1 MLKMKSLNGNRSNE
15 DLRRYLLGTL
25 PKLLQDQVEQR
36 LMTDSVFNDELVAT
50 EDDLIDQYLSQQLSD
65 QERRQFEAH
74 FAISEERQRKI
85 RFGRI
90 FRRYL
95 DSLPTADQEE
105 HQRTNRARMGGNSS
119 DRFAVFGAWSGRI
132 PVLVA
137 SLVIALF
144 AGTLAAWFVY
154 QRQSRVE
161 GQLVVIT
168 LVPGSLRSLGATT
181 QRLKQ
186 PPPNSTVQ
194 IQLKLT
200 ANEYR
205 TYQVELFNEN
215 KLVSTSTPLQAQ
227 NSEGYLILKF
237 AVDSDLLSVG
247 DYQCK
252 LSGIS
257 DSGQT
262 EFKDSYGFRVNP

>member
-1 MLKMKSLNGNRSNE
+1 MKSLNGNRNNE

-36 LMTDSVFNDELVAT
+36 LMTDAVLNDELVAT
-50 EDDLIDQYLSQQLSD
+50 EDDLIDQYLSEQLSD

-90 FRRYL
+90 FRSYL
-95 DSLPTADQEE
+95 DSLPAAGSQEE
-105 HQRTNRARMGGNSS
+105 HQRTNRA
-119 DRFAVFGAWSGRI
+119 DVRFGVFGWSVRI
-132 PVLVA
+132 PVLVTA
-137 SLVIALF
+137 LVIALF

-154 QRQSRVE
+154 QRQNRVE
-161 GQLVVIT
+161 GQPVVIT
-168 LVPGSLRSLGATT
+168 LVPGSLRSLEATT

-200 ANEYR
+200 TNEYR
-205 TYQVELFNEN
+205 TYQVELFSEN
-215 KLVSTSTPLQAQ
+215 KLVRTVKSLQVQ
-227 NSEGYLILKF
+227 NTEGDLIVKF
-237 AVDSDLLSVG
+237 AVASDLLSAG

-257 DSGQT
+257 DSGQV
-262 EFKDSYGFRVNP
+262 EFKDSYGLRVNP

>member
-1 MLKMKSLNGNRSNE
+1 
-15 DLRRYLLGTL
+15 
-25 PKLLQDQVEQR
+25 
-36 LMTDSVFNDELVAT
+36 MTDSVFNDELVAT

-74 FAISEERQRKI
+74 FAITEDRQRKI

-90 FRRYL
+90 FKGYL
-95 DSLPTADQEE
+95 DSLPVARSQEE
-105 HQRTNRARMGGNSS
+105 HQRTNRAAVWVNNL
-119 DRFAVFGAWSGRI
+119 DRFGVFGAWSGRV

-137 SLVIALF
+137 TLVIALF

-154 QRQSRVE
+154 QRQNRVA
-161 GQLVVIT
+161 GQAVVIT
-168 LVPGSLRSLGATT
+168 LVPGSLRSLEATT

-200 ANEYR
+200 TNEYR
-205 TYQVELFNEN
+205 TYQVELFSEN
-215 KLVSTSTPLQAQ
+215 KSVTTSKPLQAQ
-227 NSEGYLILKF
+227 DSEGHLIVQF
-237 AVDSDLLSVG
+237 AVNSALLGAG

-257 DSGQT
+257 DSGQA

>member
-1 MLKMKSLNGNRSNE
+1 MKSVNGNRNNE

-36 LMTDSVFNDELVAT
+36 LMTDAVFNDELVAT

-74 FAISEERQRKI
+74 FAITAERQGKI

-90 FRRYL
+90 FRSYL
-95 DSLPTADQEE
+95 DSLPAADY
-105 HQRTNRARMGGNSS
+105 RARVGGHSS

-132 PVLVA
+132 PVLVTA
-137 SLVIALF
+137 LVIALF

-154 QRQSRVE
+154 QRQNRVE
-161 GQLVVIT
+161 GQPVVIT
-168 LVPGSLRSLGATT
+168 LVPGSLRSLEATS

-186 PPPNSTVQ
+186 PPPNTTVQ

-205 TYQVELFNEN
+205 TYQVELFSEN
-215 KLVSTSTPLQAQ
+215 RLVRTVKSLQAQ
-227 NSEGYLILKF
+227 NTDGDLILKF
-237 AVDSDLLSVG
+237 AVESDILNAG

-257 DSGQT
+257 DSDQV